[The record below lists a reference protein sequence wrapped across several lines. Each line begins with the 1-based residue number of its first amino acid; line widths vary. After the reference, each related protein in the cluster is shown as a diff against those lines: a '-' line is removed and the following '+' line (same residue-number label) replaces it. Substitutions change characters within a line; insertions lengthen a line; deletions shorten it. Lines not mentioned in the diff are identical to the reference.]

1 MQEATRAGRGW
12 GSASPASGPS
22 KSTLSKQWI
31 IMPSLWSETLGARRC
46 PPAPR
51 SRVWGAQ
58 NLGPGRTAPVI
69 RPHLDPHRHTE
80 PEAHQLTHQS
90 LHFNTSQ
97 GDSKAPKLEQDR
109 ACSPPGGLT
118 RGPLCRM
125 PGAGGSWAPGVASMT
140 RTLPCTVP
148 THQAPQGQS
157 DNSYQLWVLLR
168 AVLVLG
174 NSCTHTHYTCVY
186 IYVCA
191 CYMCAHTCMLTHIH
205 IYMCVHVHSCKC
217 AHAHACA
224 CICMTY
230 TCTHMCTHMS
240 TLTQTCTHERTPHSD
255 MQT

>member
-22 KSTLSKQWI
+22 KSTLSRRCI
-31 IMPSLWSETLGARRC
+31 IMPSLWSATLGARHC
-46 PPAPR
+46 PPALR

-80 PEAHQLTHQS
+80 PWANQLTHQS

-97 GDSKAPKLEQDR
+97 GDSKALKLEQDW
-109 ACSPPGGLT
+109 ACSLPGGLT

-140 RTLPCTVP
+140 STLPCTVP

-174 NSCTHTHYTCVY
+174 NSCTHTCAHTYYTCV
-186 IYVCA
+186 
-191 CYMCAHTCMLTHIH
+191 H
-205 IYMCVHVHSCKC
+205 IYTCVPV
-217 AHAHACA
+217 
-224 CICMTY
+224 
-230 TCTHMCTHMS
+230 TCVPTRVC
-240 TLTQTCTHERTPHSD
+240 
-255 MQT
+255 